1 MRKYKIVF
9 IDDEKE
15 IIGQT
20 IKGIETL
27 INVKD
32 GLRLEYEILSDKQS
46 IGKMNDIAA
55 DIVLF
60 DCALYATDLDYG
72 NSHESSFGLELMRKF
87 REKNRRTRIIFYSSG
102 FSLSG
107 SRCYDFVH
115 EEMLQLINDIHI
127 YKMVPKA
134 AEYIASAIVDAIE
147 ELDAIIISMEDL
159 KEEYDSTGDFL
170 VDGKE
175 YPIKV
180 MIEELKKGT
189 EVGNK
194 FRNSVLKMVLTY
206 MMKFGG
212 DED

>member
-102 FSLSG
+102 FSLW
-107 SRCYDFVH
+107 
-115 EEMLQLINDIHI
+115 I
-127 YKMVPKA
+127 
-134 AEYIASAIVDAIE
+134 
-147 ELDAIIISMEDL
+147 
-159 KEEYDSTGDFL
+159 T
-170 VDGKE
+170 
-175 YPIKV
+175 
-180 MIEELKKGT
+180 
-189 EVGNK
+189 
-194 FRNSVLKMVLTY
+194 VL
-206 MMKFGG
+206 
-212 DED
+212 

>member
-60 DCALYATDLDYG
+60 DCALYATDLDNFG
-72 NSHESSFGLELMRKF
+72 RKTGGRESFFTRVVF
-87 REKNRRTRIIFYSSG
+87 R
-102 FSLSG
+102 SLDHGAMTLSMK
-107 SRCYDFVH
+107 RCC
-115 EEMLQLINDIHI
+115 N
-127 YKMVPKA
+127 
-134 AEYIASAIVDAIE
+134 
-147 ELDAIIISMEDL
+147 
-159 KEEYDSTGDFL
+159 
-170 VDGKE
+170 
-175 YPIKV
+175 
-180 MIEELKKGT
+180 
-189 EVGNK
+189 
-194 FRNSVLKMVLTY
+194 
-206 MMKFGG
+206 
-212 DED
+212 